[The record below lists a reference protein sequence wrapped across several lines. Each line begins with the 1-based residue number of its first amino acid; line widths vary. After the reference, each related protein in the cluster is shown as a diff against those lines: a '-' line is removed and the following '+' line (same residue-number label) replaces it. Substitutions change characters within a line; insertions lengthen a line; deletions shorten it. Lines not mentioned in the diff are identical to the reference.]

1 MPLTKDISEPERAAN
16 EFSAVKANTFF
27 VELGLRPSGPIGPLP
42 LRARTLLVN
51 RMLMKRVNI
60 VCILL
65 IAIGMFRFMRQMWM
79 TVELHKASPA
89 ELIAAAKKIVPPE
102 HQAPPTPRVSPL
114 APSGPRLPSASSFP
128 SPVES
133 PTPAGRALLG
143 RGPFQGP
150 TVKPKAT
157 PFLDKDGRPR

>member
-1 MPLTKDISEPERAAN
+1 
-16 EFSAVKANTFF
+16 
-27 VELGLRPSGPIGPLP
+27 
-42 LRARTLLVN
+42 
-51 RMLMKRVNI
+51 MKRVNI

-79 TVELHKASPA
+79 TVEVNKASPA

-102 HQAPPTPRVSPL
+102 HQPSPTPTVSPL
-114 APSGPRLPSASSFP
+114 APTAPRVPSASNFP

-143 RGPFQGP
+143 RGPLQGP
-150 TVKPKAT
+150 MVKPKAT
-157 PFLDKDGRPR
+157 PFLDKDGRPRQLATP